1 MRVNRRVYVNLVVFV
16 LGSFLLI
23 FLGARNLVLQQGSA
37 ETIQARFSDASGLL
51 PRNDVTMR
59 GVVVGSVKE
68 VDLAADGNVNVVMNL
83 EPDVVVPEG
92 TVAEI
97 VRRSPIGELT
107 LELQPGDGGPMQEG
121 ATIAVEDTIPPPDVS
136 KTIEVLADVLHE
148 VPSDDLDT
156 VVTELADAV
165 RGRGEDIST
174 FNRAVAELPEE
185 ILRVQHDLE
194 ELITDGPE
202 VTSVLAD
209 NADTLGDDLTQTK
222 LLAQLLADR
231 KHDLVALYRHGG
243 DFTTVASN
251 LIRDE
256 KANLSCLVSDFGRI
270 NSVLATQENLTN
282 LANTLDKNHF
292 FFDAIEQMVQFGL
305 DKGTWFRVQ
314 LIPPAQPH
322 GEIYTPHRPPPD
334 VYPGD
339 ACRSRFGRG
348 VDAVDQPEAPT
359 LARDSR
365 LRPGN

>member
-1 MRVNRRVYVNLVVFV
+1 MRANRRVYVNLIVF
-16 LGSFLLI
+16 GAASFLLI
-23 FLGARNLVLQQGSA
+23 FLGAKNLVMQQATTG
-37 ETIQARFSDASGLL
+37 TIQARFSDASGLL

-68 VDLAADGNVNVVMNL
+68 VDLAEDGNVNVVMNL
-83 EPDVVVPEG
+83 EPDVVVPDG

-107 LELQPGDGGPMQEG
+107 LELQPGDGEPMPEG

-136 KTIEVLADVLHE
+136 KTIEVIADVLHE
-148 VPSDDLDT
+148 VPSEDLNT

-165 RGRGEDIST
+165 RGRGDDIST
-174 FNRAVAELPEE
+174 FNQAVAELPEE
-185 ILRVQHDLE
+185 LLLVQLE
-194 ELITDGPE
+194 LEQLITDGPE
-202 VTSVLAD
+202 VTGVLAD

-231 KHDLVALYRHGG
+231 KHDLVDLYRYGG
-243 DFTTVASN
+243 DFTTVAGR
-251 LIRDE
+251 LIGDE
-256 KANLSCLVSDFGRI
+256 KANLSCLVADFGRI
-270 NSVLATQENLTN
+270 NSVMATQENLTN

-292 FFDAIEQMVQFGL
+292 FFEGIDQIVQVGL

-322 GEIYTPHRPPPD
+322 GKIYAPHRPPPD
-334 VYPGD
+334 AFPGN
-339 ACRSRFGRG
+339 ACRSRFGSG
-348 VDAVDQPEAPT
+348 VEAVDQPDAPT
-359 LARDSR
+359 MARDSS

>member
-1 MRVNRRVYVNLVVFV
+1 MRVNKRVYVNLAVFV
-16 LGSFLLI
+16 VGSFLLI
-23 FLGARNLVLQQGSA
+23 YLGASNLILQQATAGN
-37 ETIQARFSDASGLL
+37 IQARFTDASGLL

-68 VDLAADGNVNVVMNL
+68 VDLAQDGNVNVVMNL
-83 EPDVVVPEG
+83 EPDATVPEG

-107 LELQPGDGGPMQEG
+107 LELQPGEGEPMQEG
-121 ATIAVEDTIPPPDVS
+121 DTIAVEDTIPPPDVS

-148 VPSDDLDT
+148 VPSEDLNT

-165 RGRGEDIST
+165 RGRGDDIST

-185 ILRVQHDLE
+185 ILEVQLE
-194 ELITDGPE
+194 LEQLITDGPE
-202 VTSVLAD
+202 VTGVLAD

-231 KHDLVALYRHGG
+231 KHDLVDLYRHGG
-243 DFTTVASN
+243 DFTTVASD
-251 LIRDE
+251 LIGDE
-256 KANLSCLVSDFGRI
+256 KANLSCLVADFGRI
-270 NSVLATQENLTN
+270 NSVLATEENLTN

-292 FFDAIEQMVQFGL
+292 FFGAIDQVVKVGL

-322 GEIYTPHRPPPD
+322 GQIYAPHRPPPD
-334 VYPGD
+334 AFPGN
-339 ACRSRFGRG
+339 ACRSRFGPG
-348 VDAVDQPEAPT
+348 VDAVDQPDAPT
-359 LARDSR
+359 LARDSN